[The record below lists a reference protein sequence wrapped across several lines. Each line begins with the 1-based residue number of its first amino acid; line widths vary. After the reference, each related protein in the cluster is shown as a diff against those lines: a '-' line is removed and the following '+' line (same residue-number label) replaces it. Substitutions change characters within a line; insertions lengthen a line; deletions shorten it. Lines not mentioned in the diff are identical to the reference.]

1 MSRPHPVDSS
11 RLLRPARFTSTA
23 DASLLRDRALP
34 LPYDRD
40 SLAPGAALPTRDVKF
55 LLALLAARSIHFDDR
70 GTSLGDALLA
80 LSHLQALRD
89 AASLFGLR
97 LPVTASPRM
106 AGLLNLPA
114 TTQPPPRALRIRP
127 MIDPPAVRTA
137 TQTHADL
144 PARRYL
150 AVERRLG
157 LRLPRNRGFLPALSS
172 RSDDHGPPLI
182 CYIAA
187 SAWSRKKNYGARGYA
202 LVARS
207 IDAIVGRGFDH
218 VLVQGVDDV
227 KRPPAPLRLSNDQH
241 DLAALL
247 ELFARATLVI
257 GNDTGLLHAAAMT
270 KSDTR
275 LGVIG
280 IYGRHS
286 YFRYTTGDPRH
297 YAIATP
303 FAQAM
308 AFSDGSPQR
317 DRIADEWYPRAAGI
331 RRIPPK
337 FIAECA
343 VRVLAGAVK

>member
-1 MSRPHPVDSS
+1 M
-11 RLLRPARFTSTA
+11 
-23 DASLLRDRALP
+23 
-34 LPYDRD
+34 
-40 SLAPGAALPTRDVKF
+40 LPTRDVRF

-70 GTSLGDALLA
+70 GMNVGDALLA

-89 AASLFGLR
+89 AAWLFGLR
-97 LPVTASPRM
+97 LPVTASTRT
-106 AGLLNLPA
+106 AHLLNLPA
-114 TTQPPPRALRIRP
+114 ATQPSPRALRIRP
-127 MIDPPAVRTA
+127 MFDPPAVRTS
-137 TQTHADL
+137 TRVYADL
-144 PARRYL
+144 PSRRYL

-157 LRLPRNRGFLPALSS
+157 LRLPRNWGFLPVLSS
-172 RSDDHGPPLI
+172 CSPAGHSRPLI
-182 CYIAA
+182 CYIAS
-187 SAWSRKKNYGARGYA
+187 SAWPRKKNYGARGYA
-202 LVARS
+202 SIARS
-207 IDAIVGRGFDH
+207 MDEIIGRKFDH
-218 VLVQGVDDV
+218 VLVQGLDDMR
-227 KRPPAPLRLSNDQH
+227 RPPAPLRLSNNAH
-241 DLAALL
+241 DLPTLL
-247 ELFARATLVI
+247 QLFARATLVI